1 VQSAREEW
9 VLGGA
14 IPPRCLAGEKAPLNF
29 AGFPAQRLRGMPADD
44 MLSRGVGMSLA
55 FGCMA
60 AYLWGALAARSASQT
75 FWNYMETNEL
85 QARVAQV
92 DGFQGPVQAVFTSD
106 FSGADNLNWPTRHQR
121 WWGLVQ
127 DDLIGTSVPIGHALN
142 DDPSGILKVRMY
154 LFIAVNV
161 VYGLTA
167 AQVAQTC
174 YSSPSPL
181 IFIELLTF
189 GMTTFANGTLIT
201 SLYAMYWDDAHQLA
215 YINHVPGWAYFWV
228 NLVMVLRLAASV
240 CVLFTLV
247 FKSAICLVP
256 TTLLTLASFFILIYT
271 LSTIAL
277 PLLGYTVVFCWSFVD
292 RMVERGPGLRMGL
305 APFDVGPSMALDAP
319 FQAIVYVGITS
330 TLVSFIAMYLL
341 RDQVVAVALET
352 RRQHQLQSMQ
362 NSAMV

>member
-1 VQSAREEW
+1 M
-9 VLGGA
+9 LGGREA
-14 IPPRCLAGEKAPLNF
+14 SLNF
-29 AGFPAQRLRGMPADD
+29 AGSPAQRLRGMPADD

-75 FWNYMETNEL
+75 FWDYMETNEL

-215 YINHVPGWAYFWV
+215 CACSTSDFTQPRYARWQRQLCGQPATSMPPRLPPPRLPPPACAAACYPRCVSPAHEEARWPRPVCADINHVPGWAYFWV

-256 TTLLTLASFFILIYT
+256 TTLLTLASFFVLLYT
-271 LSTIAL
+271 VFTLAL
-277 PLLGYTVVFCWSFVD
+277 PLLGCA
-292 RMVERGPGLRMGL
+292 L
-305 APFDVGPSMALDAP
+305 AC
-319 FQAIVYVGITS
+319 Q
-330 TLVSFIAMYLL
+330 
-341 RDQVVAVALET
+341 
-352 RRQHQLQSMQ
+352 
-362 NSAMV
+362 